1 MLTQISRRRKIELGD
16 CLSTRENDATSPV
29 RQKRGRFSID
39 HREAHACVHWENQLT
54 SSKWRAF
61 CVLAALTS
69 LISPLCKAD
78 VPAPPAPPAVP
89 AGYCS
94 IINGE
99 LSADLLAFNTL
110 LTIPPTWTPISG
122 GPTLYGANLRDADSN
137 AGLACSGPIAGAES
151 FGYPGRVGTDRVS
164 RSV

>member
-1 MLTQISRRRKIELGD
+1 MCTLG
-16 CLSTRENDATSPV
+16 
-29 RQKRGRFSID
+29 
-39 HREAHACVHWENQLT
+39 NQLT

-110 LTIPPTWTPISG
+110 VTIPPTWTPISG
-122 GPTLYGANLRDADSN
+122 GPTLYGANLQQADSN
-137 AGLACSGPIAGAES
+137 AGPQISGPNYMSNVLAEFGRIAGAES